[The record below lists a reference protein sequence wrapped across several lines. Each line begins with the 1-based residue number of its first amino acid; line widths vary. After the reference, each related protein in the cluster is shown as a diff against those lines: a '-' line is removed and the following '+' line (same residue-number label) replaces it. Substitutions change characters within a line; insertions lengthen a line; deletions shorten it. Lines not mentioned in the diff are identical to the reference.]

1 MSVPVRRNDVQVPSY
16 LLPRP
21 PMNLSP
27 EARQAF
33 EGLYAQIRQT
43 ADCPFLDYSLPAPK
57 WQFLC
62 YLTDIKD
69 ILLHGTGDPDIV
81 VFEPR
86 QSDDTNP
93 FGAQCAVYAAGDGI
107 WPLYYAILDRVR
119 YPMSLH
125 NGCVRFKDGK
135 GRYSIP
141 YYFFSI
147 TQSVLDRE
155 PWRSGVIYVLPRAG
169 FVQDP
174 QVSYAG
180 YEMRVEH
187 WASLEPVKPLAKLR
201 VQPEDFP
208 FLAGIRGHD
217 HAVLRERMQTN
228 PDGFPWLDPEEQQRM
243 ERELQEVLFDG

>member
-1 MSVPVRRNDVQVPSY
+1 MQVPSY

-21 PMNLSP
+21 RMDLSP
-27 EARQAF
+27 ELRQAF
-33 EGLYAQIRQT
+33 EALLAPVGEGKE
-43 ADCPFLDYSLPAPK
+43 CPFLDYFLPVPK

-62 YLTDIKD
+62 YLTDTKD
-69 ILLHGTGDPDIV
+69 ILLHGTGDPEISE
-81 VFEPR
+81 FEPR
-86 QSDDTNP
+86 PSDDTNP

-107 WPLYYAILDRVR
+107 WPLSYAILNRER
-119 YPMSLH
+119 YPMGLH
-125 NGCVRFKDGK
+125 NGCVRFKDSS

-147 TQSVLDRE
+147 TQSVLERE

-169 FVQDP
+169 FALDP

-208 FLAGIRGHD
+208 FLAAIRGHD
-217 HAVLRERMQTN
+217 NAVLTERMQTN
-228 PDGFPWLDPEEQQRM
+228 PDGFPWLDPEEQERM
-243 ERELQEVLFDG
+243 ERELQEVLFEE